1 MDNPFSKV
9 LGSLGGLFARTS
21 DDSVVGIDIGAS
33 SIKVVQIKKKGGKA
47 VLETYGAIALGPYVE
62 GGMVGQTTNL
72 APEKVAEA
80 LVTMLKEAGVTTKQA
95 VMSIPASASLIF
107 TIELPPLVEDGQL
120 ATIVPTE
127 ARKYIP
133 VPINEVALDWLAVP
147 KSLEDGD
154 EPAKVKTE
162 VLVTAIHNDT
172 IARYSEIA
180 KAAQLEAGPLE
191 IEIFSSIRSSF
202 NRELGSVLVADMG
215 ARSTKLAVVD
225 RGMVRQFHA
234 VNRGAVD
241 ITQSI
246 AVSLNLPFDKAE
258 AKKRD
263 VGLTDPT
270 DPATEIIRS
279 SLDYVLTE
287 IQSVVLAY
295 EKKYTKA
302 IGKVILTGGGALLAG
317 FPELARERLRADV
330 LASTPFAKVETPAF
344 LDDVLARIGPE
355 FAVAVGLALRK
366 LQ

>member
-1 MDNPFSKV
+1 MDNPFSKIF
-9 LGSLGGLFARTS
+9 GSFSELFTRTS
-21 DDSVVGIDIGAS
+21 DDSVVGIDIGTS
-33 SIKVVQIKKKGGKA
+33 SIKIVQLKKKGGKA
-47 VLETYGAIALGPYVE
+47 VLETYGAIALGPYAE
-62 GGMVGQTTNL
+62 NGMIGQPTNL

-80 LVTMLKEAGVTTKQA
+80 LATVLKEAGVSTKQA

-107 TIELPPLVEDGQL
+107 TIELPPLVPEGQL

-133 VPINEVALDWLAVP
+133 VPINEVALDWLLIP
-147 KSLEDGD
+147 KNLEDGSD
-154 EPAKVKTE
+154 PEKTKTE

-172 IARYSEIA
+172 VARYSEIA
-180 KAAQLEAGPLE
+180 KAAELLAGPLE

-202 NRELGSVLVADMG
+202 NRELGSVLIADMG
-215 ARSTKLAVVD
+215 ARTTKLTIVD

-234 VNRGAVD
+234 VNRGAAD
-241 ITQSI
+241 ITQSL

-263 VGLTDPT
+263 VGLADLD

-279 SLDYVLTE
+279 SLEYTLTE
-287 IQSVVLAY
+287 AASVVLAY

-302 IGKVILTGGGALLAG
+302 IGKIILAGGGSLLAG

-330 LASTPFAKVETPAF
+330 SMSAPFAKVETPAF
-344 LDDVLARIGPE
+344 LDDVLVKIGPE
-355 FAVAVGLALRK
+355 FAVAIGLALRK